1 MNPEGWYLD
10 PFGVHEERWI
20 SDGQPTSLVRDGGAE
35 THHSPPPLP
44 MPEPLVRPARAPATG
59 GSDLL
64 RVGGDHA
71 VTTLIVKTRVL
82 GTHRRTAG

>member
-20 SDGQPTSLVRDGGAE
+20 SNGRPTALVRDDGTE
-35 THHSPPPLP
+35 SHHNPPATA

-59 GSDLL
+59 GHDLL
-64 RVGGDHA
+64 RVGGA
-71 VTTLIVKTRVL
+71 QSVTTVIVKTRVL
-82 GTHRRTAG
+82 GAHRRAAG